1 MSNPGVQG
9 SFARPHAAGISGGD
23 QGWIGEGLRG
33 DARLRGQKR
42 GGASGEFV
50 RSFLP
55 ESRPQRAGP
64 APAVPAPTGPPPLA
78 PGAGLG
84 LPRAPPPRWPAPA
97 RPHALLAATAWV
109 SMGMGVRDC
118 RAAPLGGA
126 RPGGLAEPRPKPWGS
141 GCGPWSCCCPDLRT

>member
-33 DARLRGQKR
+33 DAQLRGQKR

-84 LPRAPPPRWPAPA
+84 LPRAPPPPLACARTPA
-97 RPHALLAATAWV
+97 RPPRRHSLGEYGHGCAGLSGSPTRGRSAWRSGRAPPQAVGLRVRALELLL
-109 SMGMGVRDC
+109 S
-118 RAAPLGGA
+118 
-126 RPGGLAEPRPKPWGS
+126 
-141 GCGPWSCCCPDLRT
+141 